1 MNPTLFNI
9 PKPPRRAAAAWALA
23 LWAAIAVA
31 GSMCGDVARAG
42 ALCTAPGCAGTPYSN
57 MADIAPI
64 GERTGKYMDLPDS
77 AKGPAIDP
85 AKGYRVQQLGRD
97 LYMVTENVYQAMFMV
112 HERGVIVVDAP
123 PSIAAHIPKAI
134 AEVTHKPITH
144 LIYSHSHSDH
154 IGGAKSL
161 GGRPVIIAQEE
172 TKKLLERARDPKRPL
187 PTMTFGEH
195 YRLSLGSQTLELSYH
210 GNGHEPGN
218 IFIYAPEQR
227 VLMVVDVVFPGW
239 MPFRRLALAQDIPG
253 YFAQVEAIKSIAFD
267 TLVSGHVAR
276 TGTKADV
283 ELQSQFINDL
293 KAAAGKALQTTKP
306 GEELNARDTNNPWA
320 YFDNYIDRVA
330 LQCVNT
336 LTPKWSSRL
345 AAFDVF
351 IWDQCYA
358 MEQSLRID

>member
-1 MNPTLFNI
+1 
-9 PKPPRRAAAAWALA
+9 
-23 LWAAIAVA
+23 
-31 GSMCGDVARAG
+31 
-42 ALCTAPGCAGTPYSN
+42 
-57 MADIAPI
+57 
-64 GERTGKYMDLPDS
+64 
-77 AKGPAIDP
+77 
-85 AKGYRVQQLGRD
+85 VQQLGRG

-112 HERGVIVVDAP
+112 HERGVVVVDAP

-134 AEVTHKPITH
+134 AEVTAKPITH

-154 IGGAKSL
+154 IGGAKRL
-161 GGRPVIIAQEE
+161 GGNPVIIAQEE
-172 TKKLLERARDPKRPL
+172 TKKLLVRAHDPNRPL

-195 YRLSLGSQTLELSYH
+195 YRFGNQTLELSYH

-218 IFIYAPEQR
+218 IFIHAPEQR

-253 YFAQVEAIKSIAFD
+253 YFAQVEAIKAIAFD

-306 GEELNARDTNNPWA
+306 GEELDAQDAANPWA

-336 LTPKWSSRL
+336 LTPKWSSQL
-345 AAFDVF
+345 AALDVF